1 MSGQTLTS
9 NHNVKSGKGKIGP
22 VDLAVFSS
30 ELPFIFSAS
39 FEPWGSSMSGP
50 AKPVDEETVAGVEQD
65 RRGFDLAAEQAR
77 RRQWRLSIENASKF
91 EREITLPK

>member
-1 MSGQTLTS
+1 MSGQTFTS
-9 NHNVKSGKGKIGP
+9 NHNIKSGKGEDRPCGSCCIFIGAALHFQCF
-22 VDLAVFSS
+22 VRALGQLDV
-30 ELPFIFSAS
+30 E
-39 FEPWGSSMSGP
+39 P